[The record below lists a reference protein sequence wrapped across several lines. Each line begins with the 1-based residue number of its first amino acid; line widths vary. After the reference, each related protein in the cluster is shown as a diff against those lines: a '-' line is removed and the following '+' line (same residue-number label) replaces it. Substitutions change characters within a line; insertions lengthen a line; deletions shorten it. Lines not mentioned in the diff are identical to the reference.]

1 MKGQGQRTNARS
13 VSFEVPGWREMRRR
27 DRASIWSRDRFTEGR
42 SGRER
47 WEVRFLDD
55 VNSDERS
62 EVIAV
67 QNQNICHKQHSSQV
81 PQITS
86 KLIMNNQSQSLLLL
100 VINSINTRST
110 KELNVDP
117 SRITKHAAEFKSHAL
132 LASKIQWFVDPH
144 HLWGTRQCYD
154 TRFRLWGHVLLRSQC
169 DRER

>member
-1 MKGQGQRTNARS
+1 MKGQGQGTNARS

-67 QNQNICHKQHSSQV
+67 QNQNNLKCHKPGSSLDY
-81 PQITS
+81 S
-86 KLIMNNQSQSLLLL
+86 KTHYEQPISVAVTTGHRFIMGSPLG
-100 VINSINTRST
+100 IDSINTGSTRKLTPKRSLYT
-110 KELNVDP
+110 LLNNAMTRD
-117 SRITKHAAEFKSHAL
+117 SDYDMSTEERHIL
-132 LASKIQWFVDPH
+132 
-144 HLWGTRQCYD
+144 LWG
-154 TRFRLWGHVLLRSQC
+154 QC
-169 DRER
+169 DREER